1 MKEKDQIKK
10 YKQYIKEYIS
20 GSISINEN
28 NIREDLIKFKR
39 HIKAAVKVALEDAVD
54 DYGSEGIYMLFLSY
68 LYQFDN
74 SYFWSVVNTE
84 KSYKELIK
92 DKDKYLMY
100 YRYSPEESP
109 NWEAGSEAFEIMNKE
124 FVNIVKKQDYD
135 KDRCDEDETFWDSFE
150 FDDFYDELEEACLQS
165 LNEIREEGFLK
176 KLNLENIMFQFY
188 VRDQYSMEKD
198 IEMFKRI
205 NQGNDE
211 GIEGFVKSFE

>member
-1 MKEKDQIKK
+1 MKEREQIKK
-10 YKQYIKEYIS
+10 YKQYFKEYKSESVCID
-20 GSISINEN
+20 EE
-28 NIREDLIKFKR
+28 NIRKDLMKFKR

-54 DYGSEGIYMLFLSY
+54 DYGSEGIYMFFLSY
-68 LYQFDN
+68 LYQYDN

-92 DKDKYLMY
+92 DKEEHLMY

-109 NWEAGSEAFEIMNKE
+109 NWEAGFEAFEIMNKE
-124 FVNIVKKQDYD
+124 FVKIVEKQDYD

-188 VRDQYSMEKD
+188 VRDHYSMEKN
-198 IEMFKRI
+198 IEMFKCI
-205 NQGNDE
+205 NQGNDD
-211 GIEGFVKSFE
+211 GIEGFIKSFE